1 MAHLEQKSTCQENK
15 LRDENAYLH
24 KVNANLEK
32 EVQKLK
38 DNLSSENGASLTQLS
53 SSELRIRSEKN
64 IDKYISDIL
73 KNPETN
79 ISWLPDVVERRLYK
93 NIAVMLL
100 NVLETTVENS
110 EIKLLGHHIKFVMDP
125 VTSTEPSTPPPAR
138 LSRTTPTLDLHS
150 KK

>member
-1 MAHLEQKSTCQENK
+1 MGNFGAWPVYEPVPKDVIDARIKHHMAHLEQKFTYQENK

-38 DNLSSENGASLTQLS
+38 D
-53 SSELRIRSEKN
+53 
-64 IDKYISDIL
+64 ISDIL

-93 NIAVMLL
+93 NIAMMLL

-110 EIKLLGHHIKFVMDP
+110 DIKLLGHHIKFVMDP
-125 VTSTEPSTPPPAR
+125 VTPIELPTPSTA
-138 LSRTTPTLDLHS
+138 LDPHS